1 MVKKC
6 ILIDGFFVK
15 DNVVTITTTDSQPS
29 SIQFIDDVK
38 LDFNMQVLDEFER
51 EERAAMK
58 IEDFKPKIVDTEEK
72 KPEMNGY
79 DAEINNNV
87 SKTTIEHISNQQ
99 QMNRFLTEIVFKG
112 DDSAIED
119 MTTSEEA
126 NLTSSTVSNASTES
140 LSSPP
145 SVMTS
150 TKTMTL
156 TNVPLSTA
164 NFIKHERKQ
173 IEKNFIPQ
181 QKSEIKITTAVY
193 DNNNQQQNNNHREP
207 AKRLSQIEQIRQNFE
222 KSANEN
228 ATHPHP
234 VPVTRKSSG
243 GLTNLSPNNYNNNK
257 TTPSKI
263 PVFNKKTSPTDQKR
277 SRTTSSSNSNKMSS
291 SSDGSV
297 G

>member
-1 MVKKC
+1 
-6 ILIDGFFVK
+6 
-15 DNVVTITTTDSQPS
+15 
-29 SIQFIDDVK
+29 
-38 LDFNMQVLDEFER
+38 MQVLDEFER

-58 IEDFKPKIVDTEEK
+58 VDDFKPKIVEAEIKEK
-72 KPEMNGY
+72 KPEMNGM
-79 DAEINNNV
+79 DMEINNNI
-87 SKTTIEHISNQQ
+87 SKTTIEHITNQQ

-126 NLTSSTVSNASTES
+126 NLTSSTISNASSEET
-140 LSSPP
+140 PN
-145 SVMTS
+145 VMTS
-150 TKTMTL
+150 TTTLTL

-181 QKSEIKITTAVY
+181 EKSEIKFTTAVY
-193 DNNNQQQNNNHREP
+193 DNNNQQNNHREP
-207 AKRLSQIEQIRQNFE
+207 VKRLSQIEQIRQNFE
-222 KSANEN
+222 KSSSEN

-234 VPVTRKSSG
+234 IPVTRKSSG
-243 GLTNLSPNNYNNNK
+243 GLSPPNK
-257 TTPSKI
+257 STPSKI
-263 PVFNKKTSPTDQKR
+263 PVFSKKTSPTDHKR

-291 SSDGSV
+291 SSDSV

>member
-1 MVKKC
+1 
-6 ILIDGFFVK
+6 VK

-38 LDFNMQVLDEFER
+38 LDFNMQVLDDFER
-51 EERAAMK
+51 EEKAAMMMTMK
-58 IEDFKPKIVDTEEK
+58 DDFKPKIVEAEIKEK
-72 KPEMNGY
+72 KTDFNGT
-79 DAEINNNV
+79 DGEINNNI
-87 SKTTIEHISNQQ
+87 SKTTILTMTAQDHITNQQ

-126 NLTSSTVSNASTES
+126 TLTSSTVSNASSES
-140 LSSPP
+140 STPNEVL
-145 SVMTS
+145 TS
-150 TKTMTL
+150 TKTLTL

-181 QKSEIKITTAVY
+181 QKSEIKFTTAVY
-193 DNNNQQQNNNHREP
+193 DNNNSNQQSNHRVEP

-222 KSANEN
+222 KSAES
-228 ATHPHP
+228 AVQPHP
-234 VPVTRKSSG
+234 IPVARKSSN
-243 GLTNLSPNNYNNNK
+243 GLSNTSPNNK
-257 TTPSKI
+257 STPSKI
-263 PVFNKKTSPTDQKR
+263 PVFSKKTSPTDNKR
-277 SRTTSSSNSNKMSS
+277 SRSTSSSNKMSS
-291 SSDGSV
+291 SSDSV